1 MVFENNANN
10 EFEFPER
17 ESAPDEVEER
27 YAPAPSAIE
36 EEEEEKSYYITFKKP
51 FVFEDETYNGVD
63 LSGLEDLSAR
73 DMIATQRS
81 MERSGSINVI
91 PEMSLEYACLFA
103 ARASGLPQEFFQSL
117 PPREAIKVKN
127 RVTSFFYGEE

>member
-1 MVFENNANN
+1 MVFENNAN

-36 EEEEEKSYYITFKKP
+36 EEENSYYITFKKP
-51 FVFEDETYNGVD
+51 FVFEDETYTGVD

-91 PEMSLEYACLFA
+91 PEMSLEYACIFA